1 MLSVVVQKIAIRV
14 IAAVKQI
21 VACSS
26 VAGQK
31 LATAVIVDGRSDVR
45 LIVRVR
51 IFKIAWCNFV
61 NGLCHFLLVPGRQ
74 RRAF

>member
-1 MLSVVVQKIAIRV
+1 MLSVVVQKITIRV

-26 VAGQK
+26 VASQK

-45 LIVRVR
+45 PILRVC
-51 IFKIAWCNFV
+51 IFKIPWCNFV
-61 NGLCHFLLVPGRQ
+61 NGLCHLSLVVNV
-74 RRAF
+74 